1 MEQRNNEF
9 TFRRVATNGCEV
21 HDPSGVVIAWTANE
35 LWAAIITHLL
45 NNDGSAA
52 GRLQRT
58 ASLIKRCSPLSPLAF
73 IGITDGLEF
82 SGAEGAQP
90 YGLCSDAR
98 HGPPPL
104 LL

>member
-52 GRLQRT
+52 ETTPTNGISDQTL
-58 ASLIKRCSPLSPLAF
+58 LAF
-73 IGITDGLEF
+73 EPISVHWD
-82 SGAEGAQP
+82 
-90 YGLCSDAR
+90 
-98 HGPPPL
+98 HGRA
-104 LL
+104 

>member
-21 HDPSGVVIAWTANE
+21 HDPNGVVIAWTANE

-52 GRLQRT
+52 ET
-58 ASLIKRCSPLSPLAF
+58 TPTN
-73 IGITDGLEF
+73 GI
-82 SGAEGAQP
+82 
-90 YGLCSDAR
+90 SD
-98 HGPPPL
+98 
-104 LL
+104 